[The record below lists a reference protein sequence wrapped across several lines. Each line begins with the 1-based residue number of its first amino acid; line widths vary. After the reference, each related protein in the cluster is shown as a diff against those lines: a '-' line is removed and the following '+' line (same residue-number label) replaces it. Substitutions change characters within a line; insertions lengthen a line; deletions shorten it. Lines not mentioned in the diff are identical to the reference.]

1 MLEGTSSLFASP
13 ESVHAAAKSPAGRRR
28 REAGPQGLP
37 ACLDHRPESRKRRR
51 DTSHQ
56 SAVPRSAAAP
66 LRVHRGACLNAGTD
80 HEGSPRKC
88 QKIEQL
94 IDAASSVFGV
104 VSSAVSS
111 AVSWAVKMGSSSLR
125 GGSHVP
131 RDVLSDSPAPLPPPS
146 LRAHPTAASSAQQ
159 NGGASP
165 EVAPPPQRRRVG
177 DTGPPT
183 ERPPPHATPG
193 SMHVCLERLHLEA
206 DTRGPPNSVDTRAYV
221 TISDEGE
228 EEEEEEEEEV
238 EEEEDSDCDVS
249 ITGIILPPRP
259 NGVFSL
265 LSAGGSEGQSV
276 ERPGN
281 NRRWQSRECREGYRD
296 TDTPQ
301 REERLGFF
309 DAAPRGRQLRV
320 GASAADG
327 RSGEFL
333 KLTKE
338 MVLAVTEAS
347 RGDDPDEVVSRH
359 GLHCVTRQDLNTL
372 SGISWLNDK
381 VIDFYMSL
389 LSESGSS
396 GGAVG
401 NGVAGGAA
409 PVYAFT
415 TFFYTRLQE
424 GGPAAVR
431 RWTKRVDLFACRI
444 LLVPVHHGTHWCL
457 VVIDICKK
465 RITYFDPLGSSNNAA
480 CRNLLRYL
488 CEESEAK
495 RGWPLA
501 PRDWAL
507 RGCMAPGLLALPR
520 QSGSNDCGV
529 FVCQFARSTALGLEP
544 DFGQQH
550 MAYFRWRM
558 AWEIL
563 HARLL

>member
-1 MLEGTSSLFASP
+1 
-13 ESVHAAAKSPAGRRR
+13 
-28 REAGPQGLP
+28 
-37 ACLDHRPESRKRRR
+37 
-51 DTSHQ
+51 
-56 SAVPRSAAAP
+56 
-66 LRVHRGACLNAGTD
+66 
-80 HEGSPRKC
+80 
-88 QKIEQL
+88 
-94 IDAASSVFGV
+94 
-104 VSSAVSS
+104 
-111 AVSWAVKMGSSSLR
+111 MGSSSLR

-146 LRAHPTAASSAQQ
+146 LRAHPTAASSAQSTRRRRLPQRRDRDLLQSPPHDSLQQ

-165 EVAPPPQRRRVG
+165 EVAPPPQRRRAG

-228 EEEEEEEEEV
+228 EEEEEE
-238 EEEEDSDCDVS
+238 DSDCDVS
-249 ITGIILPPRP
+249 ITGIIQPPRP
-259 NGVFSL
+259 NGVF
-265 LSAGGSEGQSV
+265 
-276 ERPGN
+276 
-281 NRRWQSRECREGYRD
+281 REGYGA

-309 DAAPRGRQLRV
+309 GAAPRGRQLRV

-327 RSGEFL
+327 RSGEFP

-409 PVYAFT
+409 PIYAFT

-495 RGWPLA
+495 RGRPLA
-501 PRDWAL
+501 SRDWAL

-550 MAYFRWRM
+550 MVYFRWRM